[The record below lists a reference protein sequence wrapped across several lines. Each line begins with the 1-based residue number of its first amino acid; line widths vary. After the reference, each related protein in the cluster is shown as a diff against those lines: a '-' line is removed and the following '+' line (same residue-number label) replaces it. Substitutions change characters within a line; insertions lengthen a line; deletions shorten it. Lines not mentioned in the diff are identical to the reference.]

1 MLKYIIRRIILLIP
15 VLLAVTVL
23 IFTLLYFTPGDPVLT
38 ILGDELTGESYA
50 EVQAE
55 LGLDKPYLVQLGNY
69 IWNVLHG
76 DFGKSYMTGVPVA
89 KDLLSR
95 FPTTLKLSFLSMVLS
110 VLVAIP
116 LGVLSATHQNHLLDT
131 VARLISLLWVSM
143 PIFWLGLL
151 LMMIFA
157 VELKWLPPSGF
168 YGPQYWVLPVLAL
181 GMEMTGGILRTTRSS
196 MLEVIRQD
204 YIRTAR
210 AKGASEKRV
219 VWKHALKN
227 AMIPVITV
235 IGIRFGGCLG
245 GSVMTESIF
254 SIPGL
259 GKFMVDAIKQRDY
272 PIVQGGV
279 LLIALTFGV
288 INLVI
293 DIIYAFID
301 PRIKSQYGSK
311 KKARSAALAEEGT
324 EVQDESGSC

>member
-1 MLKYIIRRIILLIP
+1 MLKYIIRRIVLLIP

-38 ILGDELTGESYA
+38 ILGDELTPESYA
-50 EVQAE
+50 EVQAD
-55 LGLDKPYLVQLGNY
+55 LGLDQPYLIQLGRY

-76 DFGKSYMTGVPVA
+76 DFGKSYMTGMPVA
-89 KDLLSR
+89 DDLLSR
-95 FPTTLKLSFLSMVLS
+95 FPTTLKLSLLSITLS
-110 VLVAIP
+110 ILVAIP
-116 LGVLSATHQNHLLDT
+116 LGVLSATHQNQLLDT
-131 VARLISLLWVSM
+131 IARLVSLIWVSM

-151 LMMIFA
+151 LMLVFA

-168 YGPQYWVLPVLAL
+168 YGPKYWVLPVLAL

-210 AKGASEKRV
+210 AKGASENQV
-219 VWKHALKN
+219 IFHHALKN

-235 IGIRFGGCLG
+235 IGIRLGNCLG

-279 LLIALTFGV
+279 LLIALTFGL
-288 INLVI
+288 INLII

-301 PRIKSQYGSK
+301 PRIKSQYSAK
-311 KKARSAALAEEGT
+311 KRKKQPAAAQVVQQEESS
-324 EVQDESGSC
+324 DA